1 MSLQRFLSGSN
12 NEQYTSLL
20 NEEDTY
26 SSRKSYVSKKQIL
39 GVVASLAVV
48 FMCVAYFHGGNQGL
62 STGLGLYF
70 NDSTQCK
77 YGRVL
82 GASFGDEDVTRRV
95 AALYNKGS
103 KHIVAGHNDLGAEML
118 LGANRTFTV
127 VTDVCGNVGVG
138 ITHEGKTLE
147 LP

>member
-1 MSLQRFLSGSN
+1 M
-12 NEQYTSLL
+12 
-20 NEEDTY
+20 
-26 SSRKSYVSKKQIL
+26 
-39 GVVASLAVV
+39 VASLAVV
-48 FMCVAYFHGGNQGL
+48 LMCVAYFHGGNQEL
-62 STGLGLYF
+62 SNKGLGLYF

-103 KHIVAGHNDLGAEML
+103 KHIVAGHTDLGAQML
-118 LGANRTFTV
+118 KGANRTFTV